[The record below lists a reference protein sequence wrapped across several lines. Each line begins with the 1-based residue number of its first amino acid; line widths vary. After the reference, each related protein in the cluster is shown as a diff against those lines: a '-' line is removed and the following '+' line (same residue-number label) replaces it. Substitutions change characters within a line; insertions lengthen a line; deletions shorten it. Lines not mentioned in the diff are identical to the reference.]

1 MIVKVSSLVF
11 SRSLFT
17 FLWWFNDSWLLK
29 RSWLGLYIIFFWV
42 VEHNWWMNWE
52 VRSYFIFVTIS
63 YINVQ
68 ESSLVVE
75 VERSWPLK
83 GSDNDNTI

>member
-1 MIVKVSSLVF
+1 MKVSSLVF

-29 RSWLGLYIIFFWV
+29 RSWFGLYIIFFRV
-42 VEHNWWMNWE
+42 VEHNWWMNRE
-52 VRSYFIFVTIS
+52 VRGNFIFVTIS

-68 ESSLVVE
+68 ESSLIVE